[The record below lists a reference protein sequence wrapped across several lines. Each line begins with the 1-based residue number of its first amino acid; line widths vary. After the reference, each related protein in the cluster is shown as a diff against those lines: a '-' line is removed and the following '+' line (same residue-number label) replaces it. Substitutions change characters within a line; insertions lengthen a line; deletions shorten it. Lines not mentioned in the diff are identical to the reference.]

1 MSVFSTPAILLRR
14 IDFGDHDLILTFLSR
29 HRGRISVIGKNA
41 KKSRKRF
48 SGLLEPFTVL
58 EIVCRTPKKGGLP
71 ILQEASM
78 QMPFAG
84 IRADFIKTLYASYWA
99 ELLSFWLEE
108 YKPQQRIYRLLY
120 YSLRGMDS
128 NLAAPGNMSILFQI
142 RFLSLAGMAPHMEGC
157 MICNTPVDKL
167 PPEGILFDLE
177 KGGIV
182 CNGCAAGEIK
192 TRLRMSRGTVKQLA
206 WIQENDIRK
215 VQRLKLTAPA
225 VRQGL
230 LAMES
235 FVPYHLGR
243 VPRSLKILQQ
253 LR

>member
-1 MSVFSTPAILLRR
+1 
-14 IDFGDHDLILTFLSR
+14 
-29 HRGRISVIGKNA
+29 
-41 KKSRKRF
+41 
-48 SGLLEPFTVL
+48 
-58 EIVCRTPKKGGLP
+58 
-71 ILQEASM
+71 
-78 QMPFAG
+78 
-84 IRADFIKTLYASYWA
+84 
-99 ELLSFWLEE
+99 
-108 YKPQQRIYRLLY
+108 
-120 YSLRGMDS
+120 
-128 NLAAPGNMSILFQI
+128 
-142 RFLSLAGMAPHMEGC
+142 
-157 MICNTPVDKL
+157 
-167 PPEGILFDLE
+167 
-177 KGGIV
+177 V